1 MDAASLAPHAQQPV
15 GDVAA
20 LTKDFR
26 HQDFDRNGLPLR
38 THEILE
44 NTLHQEL
51 TGAADHGSGTGPATT
66 EADITDTKELPRLLD
81 PLMPA
86 PPEAAVSS
94 PCKA

>member
-51 TGAADHGSGTGPATT
+51 TGAADHGSGTGRPPPRPTSQTPRNSPACWT
-66 EADITDTKELPRLLD
+66 R
-81 PLMPA
+81 
-86 PPEAAVSS
+86 
-94 PCKA
+94 